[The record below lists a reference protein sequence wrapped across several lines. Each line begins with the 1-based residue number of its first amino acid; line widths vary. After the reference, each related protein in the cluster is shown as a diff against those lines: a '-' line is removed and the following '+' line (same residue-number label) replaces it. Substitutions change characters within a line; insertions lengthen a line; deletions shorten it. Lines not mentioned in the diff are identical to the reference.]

1 MRKVK
6 VTVLFGQVSF
16 VDKAW
21 NDVTVFDTKNSNDVK
36 LAENVGPKF
45 VTVTRSL
52 SVPVIVM
59 RTVDV
64 RGND

>member
-21 NDVTVFDTKNSNDVK
+21 NDVTVFDTKNSNYVK
-36 LAENVGPKF
+36 LAESVGLKF
-45 VTVTRSL
+45 
-52 SVPVIVM
+52 
-59 RTVDV
+59 
-64 RGND
+64 G